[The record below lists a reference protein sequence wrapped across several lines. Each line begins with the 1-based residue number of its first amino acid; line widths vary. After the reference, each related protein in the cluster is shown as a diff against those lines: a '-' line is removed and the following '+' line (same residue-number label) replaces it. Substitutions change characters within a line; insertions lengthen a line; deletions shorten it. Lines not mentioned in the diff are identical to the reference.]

1 MSFVAAVSAPFDLLT
16 DLGSSTIKYREYLKQ
31 SVARDLRRAYKR
43 SSLGY
48 LWSMLNP
55 LCMMLILT
63 AVFSRIMRVEVQ
75 HYSVFL
81 FAALLPWQYFQQT
94 MLAGMGAIRSNK
106 RILDHIPIPKYMF
119 VLSLACSNLANFAL
133 ALVPFLAVTLFVGKS
148 LTLSML
154 ALPLALIPLV
164 LLTVGSTLIFAV
176 LNVFFDDIRH
186 LVQVGLQALYYLT
199 PIIYGK
205 EHLPASFVRWLEL
218 NPMYYV
224 VELMRTTMYYGEL
237 PSLRIVAIAYGA
249 SISVLILGLATL
261 RRADRKLIYFL

>member
-1 MSFVAAVSAPFDLLT
+1 MTVAAVARAPFSLLLE
-16 DLGSSTIKYREYLKQ
+16 LGANVAKYREYLKQ

-63 AVFSRIMRVEVQ
+63 AVFSRIMRVQVEY
-75 HYSVFL
+75 YSVFL

-94 MLAGMGAIRSNK
+94 MIGGMGAIQSNR
-106 RILDHIPIPKYMF
+106 RILDHIPVPKYIF
-119 VLSLACSNLANFAL
+119 ILSLACSNLANFAL
-133 ALVPFLAVTLFVGKS
+133 ALVPFLAVTLFVGKG

-154 ALPLALIPLV
+154 AFPIALIPLV
-164 LLTVGSTLIFAV
+164 LLSVGATLIFAV

-205 EHLPASFVRWLEL
+205 EHLPKTFAQWLEL
-218 NPMYYV
+218 NPMYYI
-224 VELMRTTMYYGEL
+224 VELMRATMYYGEL
-237 PSLRIVAIAYGA
+237 PSLRVTAIAYGM
-249 SISVLILGLATL
+249 SIGVLILGLAIL
-261 RRADRKLIYFL
+261 KRVDRKLIYFL